1 MKKYIKN
8 KHFTLV
14 EILISMGVF
23 LVLLTLLLNFF
34 SGTRLVWKTLRER
47 NEAFENS
54 RVAMN
59 VISDLLQCSVAVRDT
74 VGFFII
80 DEGRICTFYTHSTR
94 NLSGTSNSSGTTNAT
109 DHSDLDNLHVVKLS
123 IYKPN
128 SNAKEKDNGEL
139 VIYSQRVK
147 DMTIGTSWETPPPVT
162 TNKKVIIPS
171 VSELKFKAL
180 IPVDTERG
188 PNRPVAV
195 EVTLKMFDNKENFV
209 YWNEL
214 KKKDE
219 EKAKEFR
226 MAHEY
231 VFSRVISFEDV
242 EKPIYEVSDAAPT
255 P

>member
-1 MKKYIKN
+1 MMKKYIK
-8 KHFTLV
+8 KTHFTLV

-59 VISDLLQCSVAVRDT
+59 LITDLMQCSLSVRDNI
-74 VGFFII
+74 GFFIG
-80 DEGRICTFYTHSTR
+80 DKANSADNCTFYTHSTR
-94 NLSGTSNSSGTTNAT
+94 NFSGAANAA

-123 IYKPN
+123 YN
-128 SNAKEKDNGEL
+128 KDEGRL
-139 VIYSQRVK
+139 VLHSQRVK
-147 DMTIGTSWETPPPVT
+147 DMTVAAGTAWNTLPAVT
-162 TNKKVIIPS
+162 GNEKVIIPA
-171 VSELKFKAL
+171 VSALTFKAL
-180 IPVDTERG
+180 ITAAEK

-195 EVTLKMFDNKENFV
+195 EVTLKMFDNKENRRHW
-209 YWNEL
+209 YEDLDGKNATEPA
-214 KKKDE
+214 
-219 EKAKEFR
+219 KAKEFR

>member
-1 MKKYIKN
+1 MMKKYIKN
-8 KHFTLV
+8 KHFTLI

-34 SGTRLVWKTLRER
+34 SGTRQVWKTLRER

-59 VISDLLQCSVAVRDT
+59 LITDLMQCSVAVRGNI
-74 VGFFII
+74 GFFISENSGE
-80 DEGRICTFYTHSTR
+80 DEKYNNCTFYTHSTR
-94 NLSGTSNSSGTTNAT
+94 NFSGTTNAA

-123 IYKPN
+123 YDE
-128 SNAKEKDNGEL
+128 ANGEL
-139 VIYSQRVK
+139 LLHSQRLK
-147 DMTIGTSWETPPPVT
+147 DMTVAAGTAWNKRPEVT
-162 TNKKVIIPS
+162 TNKKVIIPA
-171 VSELKFKAL
+171 VSGLYFKAL
-180 IPVDTERG
+180 IPVDDPNQS
-188 PNRPVAV
+188 PNRPAV
-195 EVTLKMFDNKENFV
+195 VEITLKMFDNKENRD
-209 YWNEL
+209 YWHKLNVAG
-214 KKKDE
+214 DA
-219 EKAKEFR
+219 KAKEFR